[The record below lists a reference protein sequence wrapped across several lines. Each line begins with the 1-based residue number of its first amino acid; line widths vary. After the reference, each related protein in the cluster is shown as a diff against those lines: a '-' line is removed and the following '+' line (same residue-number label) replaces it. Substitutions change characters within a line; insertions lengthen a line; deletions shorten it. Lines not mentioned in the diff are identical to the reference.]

1 MEFSSENYLS
11 VSAYTRRN
19 TDESFK
25 LKEDFC
31 MRWNL
36 MFWII
41 LLYMLLTNYWICLL
55 VVQHSEIVTGFAPEN
70 QFLVYLTSHLVL
82 SYFITKEKRKR
93 NRMKMYAKCLFSI
106 QKYNFIL
113 LPTFSWTHRLSFFPT
128 ESDRKNSF
136 LRLELNPQRALCFL
150 MWYEM

>member
-41 LLYMLLTNYWICLL
+41 LLYVLLTNYWICLL
-55 VVQHSEIVTGFAPEN
+55 VVQHSEIVTGFAPES

-82 SYFITKEKRKR
+82 SYFITKEKRKKKKEQDE
-93 NRMKMYAKCLFSI
+93 NVCQMPIFHSEI
-106 QKYNFIL
+106 QFHFITNFQL
-113 LPTFSWTHRLSFFPT
+113 NSSSFIFPY
-128 ESDRKNSF
+128 RK
-136 LRLELNPQRALCFL
+136 
-150 MWYEM
+150 

>member
-19 TDESFK
+19 TDEFFK

-41 LLYMLLTNYWICLL
+41 LLYVLLTNYWICLL
-55 VVQHSEIVTGFAPEN
+55 VVQHSEIVTGFAPES

-82 SYFITKEKRKR
+82 SYFITKEKRKKKKEQDENVCQMPIFPFR
-93 NRMKMYAKCLFSI
+93 NTISFYYQLSVELIVFHFSL
-106 QKYNFIL
+106 QKVIGKI
-113 LPTFSWTHRLSFFPT
+113 PS
-128 ESDRKNSF
+128 
-136 LRLELNPQRALCFL
+136 
-150 MWYEM
+150 